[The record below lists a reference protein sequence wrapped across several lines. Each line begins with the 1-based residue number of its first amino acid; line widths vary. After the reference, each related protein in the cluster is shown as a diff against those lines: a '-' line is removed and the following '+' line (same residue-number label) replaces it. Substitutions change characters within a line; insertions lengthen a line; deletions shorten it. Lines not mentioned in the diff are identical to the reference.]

1 MAYCPP
7 DQYEYEEAI
16 DSLLHMAMDQ
26 LIDIGAR
33 LNLHS
38 DVLSTHEID
47 EDGEATQ
54 LPDVHPEKLLKAQLG
69 VEGAEE
75 ELEATQ
81 SLIKH
86 LSHILITRRVR
97 TLITTEQQQQQ
108 HS

>member
-7 DQYEYEEAI
+7 DPYEYEEAM
-16 DSLLHMAMDQ
+16 DALLHMAMDQ

-47 EDGEATQ
+47 EEGTETR

-75 ELEATQ
+75 EVEATQ
-81 SLIKH
+81 NLIKH
-86 LSHILITRRVR
+86 LSHILVVRRLR
-97 TLITTEQQQQQ
+97 QLITTEQE
-108 HS
+108 

>member
-1 MAYCPP
+1 MAYFPP
-7 DQYEYEEAI
+7 NQQEYEDTVER
-16 DSLLHMAMDQ
+16 LLHMSMDQ
-26 LIDIGAR
+26 LIDIGAK

-47 EDGEATQ
+47 EEDGTMTQ
-54 LPDVHPEKLLKAQLG
+54 LPDVHPERLLMAQLG

-86 LSHILITRRVR
+86 LSHILIVRRVR
-97 TLITTEQQQQQ
+97 QLLTEAPK
-108 HS
+108 S

>member
-1 MAYCPP
+1 MAYSPP
-7 DQYEYEEAI
+7 NQQKYEETI
-16 DSLLHMAMDQ
+16 HTLLHASMDQ

-38 DVLSTHEID
+38 DVLSTHEVD
-47 EDGEATQ
+47 DDGELTK
-54 LPDVHPEKLLKAQLG
+54 LPDVHPERLLMAQLG

-81 SLIKH
+81 SLIKD

-97 TLITTEQQQQQ
+97 TLITQQGGQ
-108 HS
+108 S